1 MHGCTMMQSNNR
13 SNLQV
18 SGGIFGA
25 RSMDGTS
32 ASTPAFASIIS
43 LLNEA
48 RDQAGKPPLGFLNP
62 FLYANAAAFT
72 DIVAGNNKH
81 GRGGTSYP
89 YGWECTQGWDPVT
102 GACRVWLR
110 GCVRACMLKHVV
122 CCYMCAWCV
131 RVRVCAWC
139 AWCVYACSL
148 FKRTLA
154 LTR

>member
-1 MHGCTMMQSNNR
+1 MQSNNR

-81 GRGGTSYP
+81 GRGGLAIPTGGSAHKA
-89 YGWECTQGWDPVT
+89 GILSLVRAECGCVV
-102 GACRVWLR
+102 A
-110 GCVRACMLKHVV
+110 CVRAC
-122 CCYMCAWCV
+122 
-131 RVRVCAWC
+131 
-139 AWCVYACSL
+139 
-148 FKRTLA
+148 
-154 LTR
+154 